1 MQLAGIEVVAVSV
14 GGMETCIELPGYDLC
29 FDIGRCPQSAIR
41 RSRVLL
47 THTHMDH
54 AGGLPAHAATRD
66 LMGLSPPVV
75 YCPRENEADLHDMLE
90 AWRRLDKS
98 RIPLEIVGCG
108 PGDRLRING
117 AVTAVPFRSPHRTT
131 CQGYALRRTT
141 RRLRADLAGMPEP
154 EVRRRRLAGEVVSE
168 EVEAVEV
175 VFSGDAMI
183 EIVERE
189 EAVRTARLLILE
201 CTFLDDRVP
210 VHKARGSGHIHLDEL
225 IERAELF
232 QNHAILLT
240 HFSARYTRTEIQ
252 RILEARLP
260 AGLRE
265 RVTPLLPPA

>member
-1 MQLAGIEVVAVSV
+1 MQLAGIEVEAISI

-66 LMGLSPPVV
+66 LMGLSPPTV
-75 YCPRENEADLHDMLE
+75 YCPRENEADLHDMIE

-98 RIPLEIVGCG
+98 RIPLEIVPCG

-117 AVTAVPFRSPHRTT
+117 AVTATPFRSPHRTT

-141 RRLRADLAGMPEP
+141 RRLRAELVGLPEP

-240 HFSARYTRTEIQ
+240 HFSARYSRTEIQ
-252 RILEARLP
+252 QILDARLP

-265 RVTPLLPPA
+265 RVTPLLPRA